1 MSSKAHVARRPVAV
15 AGQSPVSGFDF
26 LADFGREQLAMMMD
40 ASAAMFRG
48 FETMR
53 GIQQQAAQQASARH
67 ESAANRMRGIC
78 APNDLMTIP
87 FGLLQEDLQSATHY
101 WQELAAAALETQTEI
116 MGCAGHL
123 MNTDAALET
132 ASAVEALEAIPGV
145 TQLYPRRPAAASRAK
160 S

>member
-1 MSSKAHVARRPVAV
+1 MSSKAHRVRQPVA
-15 AGQSPVSGFDF
+15 AAAQGKVSGFDF
-26 LADFGREQLAMMMD
+26 VADFGREQLAMMMD

-48 FETMR
+48 FEAMR

-67 ESAANRMRGIC
+67 ETAADRMRATG

-87 FGLLQEDLQSATHY
+87 FGLLQEDLQSATRY

-132 ASAVEALEAIPGV
+132 ASAVEALQALPGV
-145 TQLYPRRPAAASRAK
+145 TQLFPRSAAASRAK
-160 S
+160 R

>member
-1 MSSKAHVARRPVAV
+1 MNSKARVARRPVAAV
-15 AGQSPVSGFDF
+15 GQGKVSGFDF

-48 FETMR
+48 FEAMR
-53 GIQQQAAQQASARH
+53 DIQQQAAQQASARH
-67 ESAANRMRGIC
+67 KTAASRMHATY

-87 FGLLQEDLQSATHY
+87 FGLLQEDLQSATRY

-116 MGCAGHL
+116 MGCASHL
-123 MNTDAALET
+123 MNADAVLES
-132 ASAVEALEAIPGV
+132 ASAIEALEAVPGV
-145 TQLYPRRPAAASRAK
+145 SPLFPRRAAPGSRAK